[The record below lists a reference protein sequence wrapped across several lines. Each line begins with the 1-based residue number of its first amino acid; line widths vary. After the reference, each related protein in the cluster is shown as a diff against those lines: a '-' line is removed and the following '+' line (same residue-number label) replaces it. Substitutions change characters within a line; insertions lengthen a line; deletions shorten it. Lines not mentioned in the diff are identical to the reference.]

1 MSTKTEMVHAVVV
14 LRERGRSQ
22 REIAK
27 ELGLT
32 RSSVRRILT
41 RVKREREEGASA
53 LPSPRLKR
61 KSKLDPFEPAME
73 ELLERYPD
81 ITGVRMW
88 EELQKLGF
96 DGGLTIVKE
105 RLRKLR
111 KKPKQKPVIRFE
123 TEPGEQGQQD
133 WSPYT
138 LDFTKT
144 GRQKVQCFSLI
155 SCFSR
160 RQYIDFGEHEGFF
173 PLIRHHVATFEY
185 LEGVLAEILY
195 DNQKAV
201 VDRWEAGQPI
211 YNPRF
216 LAFATHYGFR
226 PRALPPRTPQWKGK
240 VERPFQYVE
249 GNLLNART
257 FRDLDDLREH
267 ARWWMRNVS
276 DPHVH
281 GTTGEPPLERFA
293 RERAH
298 LLRLPAGAYDTAQV
312 GYVVASN
319 EGFVRWETV
328 QYSVPWEHILEVLV
342 VRDTGEEVIV
352 YASDLSEVARHEK
365 AVRQTNERVPV
376 IEPAHHPR
384 KPQRNDIEQLTG
396 KMVDLGEIAEEFA
409 TGVLRTQR
417 YRGAQ
422 LAHVLSLL
430 ERYSADDLLAALKR
444 AVRYK
449 AFDSKTVQR
458 ILERTAEP
466 RTLPDTLEAAAA
478 ARLAEVARQSNVQP
492 RPLADYARAFGGPPE
507 QEEE

>member
-1 MSTKTEMVHAVVV
+1 VSTETELIHAVVV

-22 REIAK
+22 REIADA
-27 ELGLT
+27 LGLS
-32 RSSVRRILT
+32 RAKVRRILE
-41 RVKREREEGASA
+41 RVQRQRDEGASA
-53 LPSPRLKR
+53 LRAPRLTR

-73 ELLERYPD
+73 ELLDKYSD
-81 ITGVRMW
+81 ITGVRMH
-88 EELQKLGF
+88 EELEALGF

-105 RLRKLR
+105 RLRRLR
-111 KKPKQKPVIRFE
+111 KEPKQKPVIRFE

-138 LDFTKT
+138 LDFTQT
-144 GRQKVQCFSLI
+144 GKQQVRCFSLVLA
-155 SCFSR
+155 FSR
-160 RQYIDFGEHEGFF
+160 RQYIDFDEHEGFF
-173 PLIRHHVATFEY
+173 PMIRHHVAAFEY
-185 LEGVLAEILY
+185 FEGVPAEILY

-201 VDRWEAGQPI
+201 VDRREAGQPI

-226 PRALPPRTPQWKGK
+226 PRALPPRTPEWKGK

-249 GNLLNART
+249 GNCLNART
-257 FRDLDDLREH
+257 FRDLSHLRDH

-276 DPHVH
+276 DPHKH
-281 GTTGEPPLERFA
+281 GTTGESPIDRFA
-293 RERAH
+293 RERSQ
-298 LLRLPAGAYDTAQV
+298 LRGLPAGAYDTAEV

-342 VRDTGEEVIV
+342 VRDTGEEIVI

-365 AVRQTNERVPV
+365 VSPKTSERVPV
-376 IEPAHHPR
+376 VDPLHHPR
-384 KPQRNDIEQLTG
+384 KPRRNDIEQLTQ

-422 LAHVLSLL
+422 LAHVLGLL
-430 ERYSADDLLAALKR
+430 DRYSADDLLSAMKR

-466 RTLPDTLEAAAA
+466 RALPDTLEAAAA
-478 ARLAEVARQSNVQP
+478 ARLAEVARQSNVHP
-492 RPLADYARAFGGPPE
+492 RPMSDYARAFGGLPP